1 MKKIAAFIRN
11 PSRKAAAGLL
21 LTALMLLVCAVFPLL
36 SPRAADIDLKP
47 TDRFFVNDFANV
59 ISREDEDD
67 MYAMGVQLYEKT
79 KAQVV
84 VVSVDSLDGMDI
96 SEYGVKLGRQWGIGD
111 KEKNSG
117 VLLIFSKNDRQVGIS
132 VGYGLEGALTDAKT
146 GILLDTYAIP
156 PFKENDFSA
165 GLRETYSALV
175 NEVYIEYGET
185 PESGY
190 TPVDELPQ
198 EERIPG
204 LVQIMIVVIVLGVV
218 LTVGRRF
225 PFIFL
230 GGHHHHRGGGGFG
243 GFGGGSS
250 GGFGG
255 GGGFSGGGG
264 SFGGG
269 GSSRGF

>member
-1 MKKIAAFIRN
+1 MKKNAASIFGAGFQ
-11 PSRKAAAGLL
+11 KAAVSLL
-21 LTALMLLVCAVFPLL
+21 LTVVLLCLCTAFPHL
-36 SPRAADIDLKP
+36 SPRAADIALEP
-47 TDRFFVNDFANV
+47 TSRFFVNDFADV
-59 ISREDEDD
+59 ISSEDENTI
-67 MYAMGVQLYEKT
+67 YAMGAQLYEKT
-79 KAQVV
+79 TAQVV
-84 VVSVDSLDGMDI
+84 VVSVDSLEGMDI

-111 KEKNSG
+111 QEKNNG
-117 VLLIFSKNDRQVGIS
+117 VLLVFSKNDRQVGIS
-132 VGYGLEGALTDAKT
+132 VGYGLEGALTDTKT

-156 PFKENDFSA
+156 PFKEDDFST
-165 GLRETYSALV
+165 GLLDTYSALV

-198 EERIPG
+198 QG
-204 LVQIMIVVIVLGVV
+204 GVSGGVQVVLVIAVLAIV

-230 GGHHHHRGGGGFG
+230 GGHHRGGGGFG
-243 GFGGGSS
+243 GWGGGS
-250 GGFGG
+250 GGSFGG
-255 GGGFSGGGG
+255 GGGFHGGGG

>member
-1 MKKIAAFIRN
+1 MKKNAAFIRS
-11 PSRKAAAGLL
+11 PSRKAATGLL
-21 LTALMLLVCAVFPLL
+21 LTLFMLLVCVACPLF
-36 SPRAADIDLKP
+36 SPRAADIALTP
-47 TDRFFVNDFANV
+47 TDRFFVNDFAEV
-59 ISREDEDD
+59 ISREDEDA

-84 VVSVDSLDGMDI
+84 VVSVDSLEGMDI

-111 KEKNSG
+111 KEKNNG
-117 VLLIFSKNDRQVGIS
+117 VLLVFSKNDRQVGIS
-132 VGYGLEGALTDAKT
+132 VGYGLEGALTDTKT

-156 PFKENDFSA
+156 PFKKDDFSS

-198 EERIPG
+198 EENVPAI
-204 LVQIMIVVIVLGVV
+204 VQVIIVMVVLMIV

-243 GFGGGSS
+243 GWGGGS
-250 GGFGG
+250 GGSFG